1 MLLTQINIF
10 PNLPEIMFPAPPN
23 DDLYPREQVSQH
35 GVIEFLHETLLLV
48 SRLVH
53 VEEVNQRLY
62 CGA

>member
-1 MLLTQINIF
+1 
-10 PNLPEIMFPAPPN
+10 MFAAPPY

-35 GVIEFLHETLLLV
+35 GVIEFLHQTLLLI

-53 VEEVNQRLY
+53 IEEVNQWLY

>member
-1 MLLTQINIF
+1 
-10 PNLPEIMFPAPPN
+10 MFPAPPN

-53 VEEVNQRLY
+53 VEEVNQWLY